1 MKQFSCFSSL
11 SFFLFVFLPVSLCA
25 DVFYVRATHTSD
37 MNTPSAAPVL
47 LQANDGLK
55 IILPSDRTLLK
66 AIELEIRIPPELTAY
81 HDAFSYAFYSGV
93 APDEMSGEYTGTQ
106 THNAPLPARAGLTLG
121 IPYGKANTLQ
131 TNPYLTV
138 VPVYADETTESVF
151 FILQTVARRASAP
164 MPRELPDVR
173 FSVLVKLIFESKGF
187 LELAVNYR
195 RSDDSKSPYVVF
207 IDERPISLG
216 RGRIELSTGVH
227 HLAVVSDFY
236 RNVIKSFSIDQGKT
250 SHLEIELVDIAPT
263 LEIISPEH
271 SEIYL
276 DDAPVAASNVAITL
290 TQGEHRV
297 RVLLGGYE
305 LLRTINAENG
315 KSYRISVFFDAE
327 IEEIR

>member
-1 MKQFSCFSSL
+1 MKQFVCFL

-25 DVFYVRATHTSD
+25 DAFYVRRVYTSD
-37 MNTPSAAPVL
+37 MNMPSVSPAL

-66 AIELEIRIPPELTAY
+66 AIEIEIKIPPELAAQQDT
-81 HDAFSYAFYSGV
+81 FSYAFYTSV
-93 APDEMSGEYTGTQ
+93 TVTDEMLGEYTGTR
-106 THNAPLPARAGLTLG
+106 TYYAPLPNRVGLTLG
-121 IPYGKANTLQ
+121 ISYGKADAIQ

-138 VPVYADETTESVF
+138 VPVRADETTESVF
-151 FILQTVARRASAP
+151 FILQT
-164 MPRELPDVR
+164 MPRRVLRELTDAR

-187 LELAVNYR
+187 LDLAVSYR
-195 RSDDSKSPYVVF
+195 RPNDSKLPYIVF
-207 IDERPISLG
+207 IDEKSVSLG
-216 RGRIELSTGVH
+216 HGKIELSTGVH

-236 RNVIKSFSIDQGKT
+236 RNVVKSFSIDQGKT
-250 SHLEIELVDIAPT
+250 SRLEIELVDIAPT

-276 DDAPVAASNVAITL
+276 DDALINAANEVITL
-290 TQGEHRV
+290 AQGEHRV

-305 LLRTINAENG
+305 LLRTIYAENG

-327 IEEIR
+327 IQEIR